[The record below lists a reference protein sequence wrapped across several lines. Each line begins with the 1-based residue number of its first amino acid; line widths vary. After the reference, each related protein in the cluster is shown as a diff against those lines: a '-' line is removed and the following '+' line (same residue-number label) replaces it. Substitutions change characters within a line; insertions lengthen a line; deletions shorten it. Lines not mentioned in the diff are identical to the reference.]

1 MRTLDQNKRIWKL
14 VNNFARAT
22 DFSREYA
29 IERMHDFCEEISGQR
44 QSSQLTEDQA
54 DEVIN
59 KLQEIIRTARKQNPP
74 SSPFRKGGKRGID
87 HDPDALATNQQLAIL
102 NQLFL
107 DVGMDT
113 DIRQM
118 RFCERVIKSSI
129 PITRGDVL
137 KVHEALEAM
146 YVRRFTDADID
157 NMLALAMRAVGAR
170 GSVPLLTPWERGF
183 IDDLYRQINLPCRR
197 GRRTGK
203 YRKLSSMK
211 LKKLK
216 EIYQKVESTE

>member
-1 MRTLDQNKRIWKL
+1 MIRTLDQNKRIWKL
-14 VNNFARAT
+14 VNTFASAT
-22 DFSREYA
+22 GFSRDYA
-29 IERMHDFCEEISGQR
+29 TERMHDICEEYSGQR
-44 QSSQLTEDQA
+44 HSSDLTEDQA
-54 DEVIN
+54 DEVIQR
-59 KLQEIIRTARKQNPP
+59 LQEIIRKARKKNIEHRT
-74 SSPFRKGGKRGID
+74 SNIE
-87 HDPDALATNQQLAIL
+87 HDAEALATNQQVAIL
-102 NQLFL
+102 NTLFL

-157 NMLALAMRAVGAR
+157 NMLALALWSKSGRSYSTGWSSKNTSYSTGR
-170 GSVPLLTPWERGF
+170 LTPWEKGF
-183 IDDLYRQINLPCRR
+183 IDDLYRQIS
-197 GRRTGK
+197 TKK

-216 EIYQKVESTE
+216 EIYDKLCP

>member
-1 MRTLDQNKRIWKL
+1 MTRTLDQNKRIWKL
-14 VNNFARAT
+14 VNTFASAT
-22 DFSREYA
+22 GFTRHYA
-29 IERMHDFCEEISGQR
+29 TERMHDFCEEISGQR
-44 QSSQLTEDQA
+44 HSSDLTEDQA
-54 DEVIN
+54 DEVIQR
-59 KLQEIIRTARKQNPP
+59 LQEIIRKARKKNIEHRT
-74 SSPFRKGGKRGID
+74 SNIE
-87 HDPDALATNQQLAIL
+87 HDAEALATNQQVAIL
-102 NQLFL
+102 NTLFL

-157 NMLALAMRAVGAR
+157 NMLALAIRLQDR
-170 GSVPLLTPWERGF
+170 CTPWERGF
-183 IDDLYRQINLPCRR
+183 IDDLYRQVNLPRR
-197 GRRTGK
+197 AGK

-216 EIYQKVESTE
+216 EIHGKVTRAED